1 MDDVQDAI
9 DLLKAHDIPVPDL
22 LEDNLADYEMIRD
35 GLAAAS
41 VSRLYRHELTI
52 INLAAKAAHA

>member
-1 MDDVQDAI
+1 MDDAQDAI
-9 DLLKAHDIPVPDL
+9 DLFKDANIPVPDS
-22 LEDNLADYEMIRD
+22 LEDNLADFEMIRD
-35 GLAAAS
+35 GLGAAS